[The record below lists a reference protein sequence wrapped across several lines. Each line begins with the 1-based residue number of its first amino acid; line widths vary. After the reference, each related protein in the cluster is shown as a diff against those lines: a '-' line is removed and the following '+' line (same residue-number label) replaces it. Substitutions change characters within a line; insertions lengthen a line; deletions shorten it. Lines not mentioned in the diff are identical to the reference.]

1 MDHRKQERVSLWADV
16 IDVDVE
22 QYLSQVGEVFEA
34 FREQDSGCVSFGVLA
49 AGRRWFVK
57 HSSDPRAIA
66 GLERARALHAAVQHP
81 ALPALHHSFR
91 TPDGLALVLDWVPGE
106 LLRDYVRFPRGKH
119 RCGPACPHARFRS
132 LPLPRVL
139 DILDTIYGLH
149 LLLADHGY
157 VASDFYD
164 GCIMYDFE
172 GAQTFLCDFDEYRR
186 GPFVLQAER
195 NFGSRRFM
203 APEEFQRGATIDQI
217 SNVFTLGR
225 TAIILLGDGTRPMTA
240 WRGTDAMRRVVDRAT
255 DPDRAWRHPSVRA
268 FVEDWRSAVG

>member
-1 MDHRKQERVSLWADV
+1 MDHRKRERVGLWADV

-22 QYLSQVGEVFEA
+22 QYLNQVGDVFHA
-34 FREQDSGCVSFGVLA
+34 FREQDSGCVSF
-49 AGRRWFVK
+49 
-57 HSSDPRAIA
+57 
-66 GLERARALHAAVQHP
+66 AVQHP
-81 ALPALHHSFR
+81 ALPACHQSFE

-106 LLRDYVRFPRGKH
+106 LLREYVRFPRGEH
-119 RCGPACPHARFRS
+119 QCDPACPHVRFRS

-139 DILDTIYGLH
+139 DILDTIYDVH
-149 LLLADHGY
+149 LTLGDHGY

-164 GCIMYDFE
+164 ACIMYDFE
-172 GAQTFLCDFDEYRR
+172 GAQTYVCDFDEYRR

-203 APEEFQRGATIDQI
+203 APEEFQRGATIDQV

-225 TAIILLGDGTRPMTA
+225 TAVILLGDGIRPMTA

-255 DPDRAWRHPSVRA
+255 DPDRARRHPSVRA